1 MSTSPGR
8 SEREEGPLVVPADL
22 MRSKLSA
29 VLGGRTADAMRKGL
43 GLETVDDLLRH
54 YPRRYAERGELT
66 DLRTLTEGE
75 QVTVLAEVRQVTVRP
90 MRNRRGTILEAVV
103 TDGRDSMSLTFFNQK
118 WREGQLRVGRRGLF
132 AGQVSVFR
140 GQLQLTHPEFELLPD
155 GVDDDPLAVL
165 AFAGALI
172 PIYPASKAVTSWQVH
187 KALDVV
193 LTQLADP
200 PDPIPDDIRSE
211 RGLLPLADAIRGVHR
226 PTTREDVRCAVER
239 LRFEEAFTLQVL
251 LAQRRAEVRA
261 LPATRRVP
269 EVSPLLEAFDARLP
283 FTLTDGQREV
293 AASIEQDMGNDYP
306 MHRLLQGD
314 VGSGKTVVALRAML
328 RVVDAGGQAALLAP
342 TEVLAGQHFR
352 SITTLLGP
360 LAEGGR
366 LGSDDNSTRVAL
378 LTGSQRTAQRRR
390 ELLDIVSGDAGIIV
404 GTHALIQDNVDFHDL
419 ALVVVDEQ
427 HRFGVEQRA
436 ALSAKSR
443 DGSRP
448 HVLVMT
454 ATPIPRTV
462 AMTVFGDVDVSTLS
476 ELPAGRAPIVTHVVV
491 AREQPAHVAR
501 AWQRVREEVEAG
513 HRVFVVCPRIG
524 GDAADS
530 AADDASDGVVPDDAD
545 QPATPSAA
553 VIPLAQSLAE
563 GELAGL
569 RVGILHGRLT
579 GDEKDD
585 VMRRFSDPATA
596 DGIDV
601 LVATT
606 VIEVGVDVPQAT
618 TMVIM
623 DADRF
628 GISQLHQLRGRV
640 GRGGLPGLCLLV
652 TDAEAGS
659 PARERLDAVA
669 STTDGFALSALD
681 LELRRE
687 GDVLGSSQSGRR
699 SSLRLLEVSR
709 HEDVIVDARAAA
721 VAVIGSDPE
730 LSAHPVLAAAVADL
744 VRDEQSEFLEKA

>member
-1 MSTSPGR
+1 M
-8 SEREEGPLVVPADL
+8 PADL
-22 MRSKLSA
+22 MRTRLAS

-43 GLETVDDLLRH
+43 GLETVEDLLRH

-118 WREGQLRVGRRGLF
+118 WREGQLRVGRSGLF

-187 KALDVV
+187 KAVDVV
-193 LTQLADP
+193 LDQLADP
-200 PDPIPDDIRSE
+200 PDPIPEDVRTGRD
-211 RGLLPLADAIRGVHR
+211 LLPLADAIRGVHR
-226 PTTREDVRCAVER
+226 PTTREDVRRAVDR

-251 LAQRRAEVRA
+251 LAQRRAEVMA

-269 EVSPLLEAFDARLP
+269 ATSPLLEAFDARLP
-283 FTLTDGQREV
+283 FTLTEGQRDV
-293 AASIEQDMGNDYP
+293 AGVIEEDMGRDYP

-342 TEVLAGQHFR
+342 TEVLAGQHYR
-352 SITTLLGP
+352 SITALLGP
-360 LAEGGR
+360 LADGGR

-390 ELLDIVSGDAGIIV
+390 ELLDIVSGDAGIVV
-404 GTHALIQDNVDFHDL
+404 GTHALIQENVDFHDL

-501 AWQRVREEVEAG
+501 VWQRVREEAEAG

-524 GDAADS
+524 GDAAD
-530 AADDASDGVVPDDAD
+530 DATDGLVPDDAAE
-545 QPATPSAA
+545 PANPSVA

-569 RVGILHGRLT
+569 RIGVLHGRLS

-585 VMRRFSDPATA
+585 VMRRFSDTSVA

-601 LVATT
+601 MVATT
-606 VIEVGVDVPQAT
+606 VIEVGVDVPSAT

-652 TDAEAGS
+652 TDAETGS

-681 LELRRE
+681 LDLRRE

-709 HEDVIVDARAAA
+709 HEDVIIDARAAA
-721 VAVIGSDPE
+721 VAVIGADPD
-730 LSAHPVLAAAVADL
+730 LVAHPVLAAAVADL